1 MSSTAGALRSDAEAE
16 PNPIRV
22 VVVDDHPLL
31 RQALRTVLEKQPDFR
46 VVGEAGDGAEAVRL
60 AELIAPDVVIMDIGM
75 PVMNGIEAT
84 RAIKAKCPQTAVLVL
99 TVHNDSEHVLGILDA
114 GAAGYL
120 IKSVFGEEIINAVRA
135 VVTGETIFSAQ
146 VFQQLLKHA
155 IRYPSKPILLGTG
168 EKLSAR
174 ELEILKMAAKGLG
187 NKDIAQ
193 QSNLSLRTVK
203 GYMVEIFSKL
213 GVASRTEAVITGLRA
228 GLLTLNDLE

>member
-1 MSSTAGALRSDAEAE
+1 MASTNSAPRDDTSDAPAV
-16 PNPIRV
+16 ITV
-22 VVVDDHPLL
+22 LIADDHPLL
-31 RQALRTVLEKQPDFR
+31 RQALRSVLERQADVQ
-46 VVGEAGDGAEAVRL
+46 VVAEAANGDEAVRL
-60 AELIAPDVVIMDIGM
+60 ATELLPDAVIMDIGM
-75 PVMNGIEAT
+75 PVMNGFEAT
-84 RAIKAKCPQTAVLVL
+84 RAIKANCPRTGVLVL

-114 GAAGYL
+114 GADGYL

-155 IRYPSKPILLGTG
+155 IRYPTKPVVLGTG
-168 EKLSAR
+168 EKLTAR

-187 NKDIAQ
+187 NKDIAAGL
-193 QSNLSLRTVK
+193 NLSLRTVK

-228 GLLTLNDLE
+228 GLLALPDLE

>member
-1 MSSTAGALRSDAEAE
+1 MASVNSAPRDDTSDSHAVITVLIA
-16 PNPIRV
+16 
-22 VVVDDHPLL
+22 DDHPLL
-31 RQALRTVLEKQPDFR
+31 RQALRTVLERQADVQ
-46 VVGEAGDGAEAVRL
+46 VVAEAADGDQAVRL
-60 AELIAPDVVIMDIGM
+60 VAELLPDVVIMDIGM
-75 PVMNGIEAT
+75 PIMNGFEAT
-84 RAIKAKCPQTAVLVL
+84 RAIKANSPHTSVLVL

-114 GAAGYL
+114 GADGYL

-155 IRYPSKPILLGTG
+155 IRYPTKPVVLGTG
-168 EKLSAR
+168 EKLTSR

-187 NKDIAQ
+187 NKDIAAGL
-193 QSNLSLRTVK
+193 NLSLRTVK

-228 GLLTLNDLE
+228 GLLALTDLE